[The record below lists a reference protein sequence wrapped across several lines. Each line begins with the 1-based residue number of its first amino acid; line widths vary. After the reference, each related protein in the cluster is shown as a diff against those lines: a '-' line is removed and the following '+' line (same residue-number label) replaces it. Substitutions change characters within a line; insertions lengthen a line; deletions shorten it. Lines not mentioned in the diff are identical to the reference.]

1 MSAVGTLYRVT
12 LFGESHGQGVGAVV
26 LGCPPGIPFDAA
38 FIQGQLDRRRPGQS
52 AVTTQR
58 KEADTLQVLSGV
70 LDGTTTG
77 APATLYAS
85 NGDIDSSKYKKEIPR
100 PGHADLSAYLKF
112 FGHHDPRG
120 AGHFGGRLTFGLVA
134 AGALARLALRR
145 FRVDIQAYTDEIGGL
160 RLASEPDWDQAARH
174 IDTNAVR
181 CPDPELAKRIQELI
195 LKTRNKG
202 DSVGGV
208 VRCRIRNLPPG
219 LGGYHAE
226 SFESEMARLM
236 FGIPAVKGVEFG
248 RGFALSRLKGS
259 ESNDP
264 IGIVEGRP
272 RTTTHL
278 QGGVVGGITDGNV
291 VDFGVAFKPT
301 SSLTLDQSTVDLATK
316 RPTKVS
322 TQGRH
327 DPCIVPRAVVV
338 VENAAAIVAL
348 DLLLRRLSETAFHEG
363 GPT

>member
-1 MSAVGTLYRVT
+1 MGS
-12 LFGESHGQGVGAVV
+12 VV
-26 LGCPPGIPFDAA
+26 LGCPPGVAFDADY
-38 FIQGQLDRRRPGQS
+38 IQGQLDRRRPGQS

-58 KEADTLQVLSGV
+58 KEADLVQVLSGIHEQH
-70 LDGTTTG
+70 TTG
-77 APATLYAS
+77 APITFFAP
-85 NGDIDSSKYKKEIPR
+85 NNDVDSSKYKKDVPR
-100 PGHADLSAYLKF
+100 PGHADLSADLKF

-145 FRVDIQAYTDEIGGL
+145 FGVELQAYSDEIGGL
-160 RLASEPDWDQAARH
+160 RVAKEPSWNEAAKEVDR
-174 IDTNAVR
+174 NVVR
-181 CPDPELAKRIQELI
+181 CPDPELAQRIEELI

-208 VRCRIRNLPPG
+208 VLCRIRNLPAG

-226 SFESEMARLM
+226 SFESEMARLL

-248 RGFALSRLKGS
+248 RGFELSRMKGS
-259 ESNDP
+259 QSNDP
-264 IGIVEGRP
+264 IGIVEGKP
-272 RTTTHL
+272 RTTSHL
-278 QGGVVGGITDGNV
+278 QGGVVGGITDGIV
-291 VDFGVAFKPT
+291 VDFRVAFKPT
-301 SSLTLDQSTVDLATK
+301 SSLTLEQSTVNLSTK

-338 VENAAAIVAL
+338 VENAAAIVLL
-348 DLLLRRLSETAFHEG
+348 DLLLRRLGEAAFHEG
-363 GPT
+363 VP